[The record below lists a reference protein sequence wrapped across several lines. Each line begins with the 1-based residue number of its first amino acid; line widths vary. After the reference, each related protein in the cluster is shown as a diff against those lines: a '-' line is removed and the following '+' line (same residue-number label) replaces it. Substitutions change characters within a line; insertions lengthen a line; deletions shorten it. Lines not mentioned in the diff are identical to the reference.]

1 MIAVDTNILV
11 RLITQDDEAQHRAS
25 VDLFQNPEIFV
36 PDTVILETEGVLRFA
51 YDFNAH
57 EICTALRKVFGLP
70 NVYLTNENL
79 IAQVLQ
85 WYENGLDFADALYL
99 ATSQHCST
107 LYTFDKEFIKRA
119 KPLTDRRVQK
129 P

>member
-1 MIAVDTNILV
+1 MIAVDTNILI

-25 VDLFQNPEIFV
+25 VDLFQNPEIFI
-36 PDTVILETEGVLRFA
+36 PDTVILETEWVLRFA
-51 YDFNAH
+51 YDFKTQ

-70 NVYLTNENL
+70 NVYLANENL
-79 IAQVLQ
+79 TAQVLQ
-85 WYENGLDFADALYL
+85 WYENGLDFADALHL
-99 ATSQHCST
+99 ATSQHCSV

-119 KPLTDRRVQK
+119 KKLTDQPVQK